1 MEPLDTDMDYQRRP
15 ANRRSRLGMLFLF
28 PLIGILI
35 VVFFAAA
42 GFFQINISG
51 MVNWLMGF
59 MILLFALLVI
69 LLFWGMAPGSRK
81 S

>member
-1 MEPLDTDMDYQRRP
+1 MEPLDTDMEYQRRP
-15 ANRRSRLGMLFLF
+15 ASRRSRLGMLFLF
-28 PLIGILI
+28 PIIGILI

-42 GFFQINISG
+42 GFFQLDISG
-51 MVNWLMGF
+51 SVNWLMGF

-69 LLFWGMAPGSRK
+69 FLFWSMAPEARK

>member
-15 ANRRSRLGMLFLF
+15 SSRRSRLGMLFLF
-28 PLIGILI
+28 PIIGILI
-35 VVFFAAA
+35 VVGFAAA
-42 GFFQINISG
+42 GLFQIDISG

-59 MILLFALLVI
+59 MLLLFALLVI
-69 LLFWGMAPGSRK
+69 FLFWGMAPGSRK

>member
-15 ANRRSRLGMLFLF
+15 ASRRSRLGMLFLF
-28 PLIGILI
+28 PVIGILI
-35 VVFFAAA
+35 VVGFALA
-42 GFFQINISG
+42 GIFQIDISG
-51 MVNWLMGF
+51 TVNWLMVF

-69 LLFWGMAPGSRK
+69 FLFWGMAPGARK